1 MTDQSTGPE
10 RRTILKTAAAMA
22 GIVTAA
28 TGAAA
33 QTGARLADV
42 PLTPDNK
49 VTVERRGAL
58 VLIGNQPARDPEP
71 DRPRND
77 TRFGESVHGL

>member
-58 VLIGNQPARDPEP
+58 VLIGINRPAIQN
-71 DRPRND
+71 RPPVYVGR
-77 TRFGESVHGL
+77 